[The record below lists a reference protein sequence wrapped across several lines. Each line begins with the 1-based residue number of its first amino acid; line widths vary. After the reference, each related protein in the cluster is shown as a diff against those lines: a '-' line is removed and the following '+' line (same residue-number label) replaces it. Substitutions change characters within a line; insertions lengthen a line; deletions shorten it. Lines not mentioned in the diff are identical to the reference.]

1 MFLNNSAIRLSEVGE
16 GRRALFCRTDNVACC
31 RTPPNNAGQFYF
43 PSGERVRTRRFG
55 QGLYRNRRSQHIRLN
70 RRIGVTTPTGV
81 YRCEI
86 PDSSDV
92 IQRIFINLTA

>member
-1 MFLNNSAIRLSEVGE
+1 MFLNNSAVKLSEVGE
-16 GRRALFCRTDNVACC
+16 GRRALFCRTDKVACC

-43 PSGERVRTRRFG
+43 PNGEKVRTKRFEI
-55 QGLYRNRRSQHIRLN
+55 GLYRNRHSQHIRLN
-70 RRIGVTTPTGV
+70 RRLGVTSPTGV

-86 PDSSDV
+86 PDASGV